1 MEYYLIKTERANHA
15 KDLITGLDADKW
27 DSIDGFISVG
37 GDGLFNEVIV
47 NRTGKGQFLIRMSE
61 QIYNIS

>member
-47 NRTGKGQFLIRMSE
+47 TRTRHSCTWWGGGGWRF
-61 QIYNIS
+61 